1 MIKIEKTLLFII
13 VLVLL
18 VGAVSAT
25 ETLRE
30 DQTNAIDEAVASDI
44 SIVSQDNEKIIKFEE
59 KKVLD
64 ENPQK
69 KIEYT
74 THNIEKRSDNNLKK
88 EGIVEV
94 HNYTELKNAV
104 NNASSIGVDTTI
116 RLLQGSYNNTGTITW
131 YTGGMVL
138 TIDGNGQTIN
148 GQQQQ
153 VFIIR
158 SGSSLVLKNIIIT
171 NATSS
176 DGGAI
181 RNLQGTLT
189 VSNSTFNNNQATNE
203 GGAIRNYQGT
213 LTVSN
218 STFNNNQA
226 GTGGAIRNYQGT
238 LTVSN
243 STFNNNQATSA
254 GGAIRNYQGTLTV
267 SNSTFNNN
275 QATSTSAGGA
285 IHNIQGTLTV
295 SNSTFNNNQATS
307 DGGAIC
313 DDSMNKLTNIISSN
327 FINNTALN
335 GAAINALGWINLTNN
350 TFKQNTATNNT
361 ETIDLYGYWNGLF
374 EGNTYEST
382 DIALNEISLNLK
394 DDQSIYTTDEDV
406 ILNFTIQPTNTNY
419 YYDYETGINDIT
431 LYINGQ
437 KNITTK
443 YENYT
448 LSGLE
453 PGEYEVYYTTCN
465 QQSNTVTFKVIGD
478 AEVNVTNYTQLVQAI
493 ANATREKYNSYKIN
507 LQPGDYNA
515 TTSINWE
522 NSATKKIII
531 NGNNNTLNGQNTHQF
546 IKITEGH
553 NLTLENITITN
564 YTSSYGGAISNNYGT
579 LTVSNSTF
587 NNNQATMDGGAIYN
601 NHGTLTVS
609 NSTFNNNQASTG
621 GAICNYYGTLT
632 VSNSTFNNN
641 QAVAGGAIFDYSQDE
656 LTNIISSNFI
666 NNTASNGAAIRA
678 YGGVNLTN
686 NTFKE
691 NTATFN
697 QETID
702 LVGYWNGLFEGN
714 VYESTDISLDDITL
728 IVNNNHPTQEG
739 VELNYTIQP
748 ANFMYYW
755 DFEDGINDIT
765 LYIDGEKNI
774 TTRYENTTLKG
785 LTAGT
790 HEIYF
795 TSCNRQSN
803 TVTVTVKYDTNITTP
818 QDIYEYYSGANTKI
832 PLNITDSSGE
842 KGKIEL
848 DVYESGVGY
857 KLLAV
862 FDNVND
868 GYTLSTETIAQLL
881 ENYYGNLDS
890 SYVIG
895 LYYVSYNQYSNPKL
909 THITLNIN
917 KQRNTTIVYDILNNT
932 EGNVQ
937 INITVQD
944 AVYKTP
950 IADASIQITGDINTD
965 TTSGILTDNT
975 LTPGDYTINVEYPET
990 EDYKASQTTID
1001 FTVEIDKDVKIAD
1014 LEGQVENLTE
1024 KLDQANEKIENLTNQ
1039 LDQAKEEIETLNN
1052 TISNLT
1058 TQLEEA
1064 ENKISTLNNSI
1075 ENLTQQLE
1083 QAQEE
1088 IETLNNTNNNL
1099 TRQLEEANQ
1108 KIETL
1113 NNQISNL
1120 TQKIK
1125 EKDNQIENLTEEIT
1139 DLTKQL
1145 QDAQKEIQALT
1156 QENNNLNN
1164 QLEQAKEEIETLN
1177 NTIKELTR
1185 PPLNTTITI
1194 TPIKSS
1200 VGSIVNLSANVKDQ
1214 NGEKVSGGKVIFKVN
1229 GITLKDEYNNVLYA
1243 TLTDGLATLKY
1254 KVQAAW
1260 MKNTSYIEAVY
1271 GGNENC
1277 TSSRSKSSNIL
1288 NITEG
1293 IAKVSLDKSSFTVK
1307 SGETITLRAK
1317 IVDANGDNINRGKV
1331 VFKLNGKTLT
1341 DKNGKTLQ
1349 ANVAGGEA
1357 VLEYTIPSTYS
1368 SRTYN
1373 LTAVYGGEGYT
1384 RSQTT
1389 GKLTINKKGVTINT
1403 DSITTK
1409 NNKTT
1414 LKATI
1419 TDETGELLVRN
1430 TNLAI
1435 KVNGITILNGVNSTN
1450 GKIDLS
1456 FTTTFRPGMYELQII
1471 SGENGIYKT
1480 GKMTTVLKI

>member
-1 MIKIEKTLLFII
+1 
-13 VLVLL
+13 

-59 KKVLD
+59 NKVLD

-74 THNIEKRSDNNLKK
+74 THNIEKRSDTNLKQD
-88 EGIVEV
+88 GIIEV
-94 HNYTELKNAV
+94 HNYTELQNAV
-104 NNASSIGVDTTI
+104 NNASSTGVDTTI
-116 RLLQGSYNNTGTITW
+116 RLLQGSYNNTRTITW
-131 YTGGMVL
+131 NTGGMVL

-148 GQQQQ
+148 GHQRT
-153 VFIIR
+153 VFEIGNVRKSASMI
-158 SGSSLVLKNIIIT
+158 LKNIIIT
-171 NATSS
+171 NATETH
-176 DGGAI
+176 GGAI
-181 RNLQGTLT
+181 KNYGTLT
-189 VSNSTFNNNQATNE
+189 VTGSTFKNNTAYTH
-203 GGAIRNYQGT
+203 GGAIYNIDGK
-213 LTVSN
+213 LTVTH
-218 STFNNNQA
+218 STFTNNIANKQ
-226 GTGGAIRNYQGT
+226 GGVIYAN
-238 LTVSN
+238 SN
-243 STFNNNQATSA
+243 
-254 GGAIRNYQGTLTV
+254 GI
-267 SNSTFNNN
+267 
-275 QATSTSAGGA
+275 
-285 IHNIQGTLTV
+285 
-295 SNSTFNNNQATS
+295 
-307 DGGAIC
+307 
-313 DDSMNKLTNIISSN
+313 LTNITSCN
-327 FINNTALN
+327 FTNNTAPE
-335 GAAINALGWINLTNN
+335 GAVIFAAGDVTLTNN
-350 TFKQNTATNNT
+350 TFKENTATKNK

-382 DIALNEISLNLK
+382 DIALDEISLNLK
-394 DDQSIYTTDEDV
+394 DDQSIYATDEDV
-406 ILNFTIQPTNTNY
+406 ILNFTIQPTHTNY
-419 YYDYETGINDIT
+419 YYDYETGIQDIT

-453 PGEYEVYYTTCN
+453 PGEYEVYFTSCN
-465 QQSNTVTFKVIGD
+465 RQSNTVTFKVIGD

-493 ANATREKYNSYKIN
+493 ENATNNPYTSYKIN

-546 IKITEGH
+546 IKINSGH

-564 YTSSYGGAISNNYGT
+564 YTSSDGGAIHNYYGT

-587 NNNQATMDGGAIYN
+587 NNNQATMDGGAIR
-601 NHGTLTVS
+601 
-609 NSTFNNNQASTG
+609 
-621 GAICNYYGTLT
+621 NYYGTLT

-641 QAVAGGAIFDYSQDE
+641 QATDDGGAIYNDYGYLTITNSQFLNNQAFGSLGGAIYDDSKNK

-678 YGGVNLTN
+678 YGWVNLTN
-686 NTFKE
+686 NTFKQ
-691 NTATFN
+691 NTAANNT
-697 QETID
+697 ETID
-702 LVGYWNGLFEGN
+702 LYGWWNGKHEDNL
-714 VYESTDISLDDITL
+714 YESTDIALNEIKLTIKDD
-728 IVNNNHPTQEG
+728 QETFQQD
-739 VELNYTIQP
+739 EDIILNYTIQLTNP
-748 ANFMYYW
+748 MYYG
-755 DFEDGINDIT
+755 DFETGINDIT
-765 LYIDGEKNI
+765 LYINGEKNI
-774 TTRYENTTLKG
+774 TTKYENTTLKD
-785 LTAGT
+785 LPAGKY
-790 HEIYF
+790 EIYY
-795 TSCNRQSN
+795 TTCNQKSN
-803 TVTVTVKYDTNITTP
+803 TVTFKVMGDSQITTP
-818 QDIYEYYSGANTKI
+818 EESYEYYEGINNKI
-832 PLNITDSSGE
+832 PLHITDPGGE
-842 KGKIEL
+842 KGTINITIKDQDE
-848 DVYESGVGY
+848 Y
-857 KLLAV
+857 KQL
-862 FDNVND
+862 FTYYNIGD
-868 GYTLSTETIAQLL
+868 GYELPTESLANALKNLYNPLSDSYTINVTYSSDCANPSSTEF
-881 ENYYGNLDS
+881 
-890 SYVIG
+890 
-895 LYYVSYNQYSNPKL
+895 
-909 THITLNIN
+909 TLNIN

-950 IADASIQITGDINTD
+950 IADATIQITGDINTD

-975 LTPGDYTINVEYPET
+975 LTPGDYTITVQYSET
-990 EDYKASQTTID
+990 DQYKESNATIN
-1001 FTVEIDKDVKIAD
+1001 FIVEIDKDAKIAD

-1024 KLDQANEKIENLTNQ
+1024 KLEQANEKIENLTNQ

-1052 TISNLT
+1052 NISNLT
-1058 TQLEEA
+1058 TQLEDA
-1064 ENKISTLNNSI
+1064 ENKINTLNNTI
-1075 ENLTQQLE
+1075 ENITQQLE

-1099 TRQLEEANQ
+1099 TTQLEEANQ

-1125 EKDNQIENLTEEIT
+1125 EKDNQIENLTEQIT

-1200 VGSIVNLSANVKDQ
+1200 VGSIVNLSVNVKDQ

-1271 GGNENC
+1271 GGNENY
-1277 TSSRSKSSNIL
+1277 TSSRTKSSNIL

-1317 IVDANGDNINRGKV
+1317 IVDANGDSINRGKV

-1435 KVNGITILNGVNSTN
+1435 KANGITILNGVNSTN

-1456 FTTTFRPGMYELQII
+1456 FTTTLRPGMYELQII

>member
-1 MIKIEKTLLFII
+1 MIKIEKALLFVI

-18 VGAVSAT
+18 VGAASAT
-25 ETLRE
+25 ETPHE
-30 DQTNAIDEAVASDI
+30 DQIYNDETVASDM
-44 SIVSQDNEKIIKFEE
+44 STVSQDNNKIINNE
-59 KKVLD
+59 KNKVLD
-64 ENPQK
+64 ENPRK
-69 KIEYT
+69 KIDET
-74 THNIEKRSDNNLKK
+74 KKRSIEKKTENINLKK
-88 EGIVEV
+88 DSIIEV
-94 HNYTELKNAV
+94 HNYTELLNAV
-104 NNASSIGVDTTI
+104 NNASNAGNSNVNTTI
-116 RLLQGSYNNTGTITW
+116 CLLEGSYNNTETVSWWTNNS
-131 YTGGMVL
+131 VL

-148 GQQQQ
+148 GHQQQ
-153 VFIIR
+153 VFLISAGTYMI
-158 SGSSLVLKNIIIT
+158 LKNITIT
-171 NATSS
+171 NATGQQ
-176 DGGAI
+176 GGAI
-181 RNLQGTLT
+181 NNFGTLNVT
-189 VSNSTFNNNQATNE
+189 DSTFTNNNANEGGGIRNEGILNIINSTFTNNTA
-203 GGAIRNYQGT
+203 
-213 LTVSN
+213 V
-218 STFNNNQA
+218 
-226 GTGGAIRNYQGT
+226 TGGAINDKT
-238 LTVSN
+238 
-243 STFNNNQATSA
+243 
-254 GGAIRNYQGTLTV
+254 
-267 SNSTFNNN
+267 
-275 QATSTSAGGA
+275 
-285 IHNIQGTLTV
+285 
-295 SNSTFNNNQATS
+295 
-307 DGGAIC
+307 
-313 DDSMNKLTNIISSN
+313 DDNWTNIISSN
-327 FINNTALN
+327 FINNTAN
-335 GAAINALGWINLTNN
+335 QGAAIQARGW
-350 TFKQNTATNNT
+350 
-361 ETIDLYGYWNGLF
+361 
-374 EGNTYEST
+374 
-382 DIALNEISLNLK
+382 
-394 DDQSIYTTDEDV
+394 
-406 ILNFTIQPTNTNY
+406 
-419 YYDYETGINDIT
+419 
-431 LYINGQ
+431 
-437 KNITTK
+437 
-443 YENYT
+443 
-448 LSGLE
+448 
-453 PGEYEVYYTTCN
+453 
-465 QQSNTVTFKVIGD
+465 
-478 AEVNVTNYTQLVQAI
+478 
-493 ANATREKYNSYKIN
+493 
-507 LQPGDYNA
+507 
-515 TTSINWE
+515 
-522 NSATKKIII
+522 
-531 NGNNNTLNGQNTHQF
+531 
-546 IKITEGH
+546 
-553 NLTLENITITN
+553 
-564 YTSSYGGAISNNYGT
+564 
-579 LTVSNSTF
+579 
-587 NNNQATMDGGAIYN
+587 
-601 NHGTLTVS
+601 
-609 NSTFNNNQASTG
+609 
-621 GAICNYYGTLT
+621 
-632 VSNSTFNNN
+632 
-641 QAVAGGAIFDYSQDE
+641 
-656 LTNIISSNFI
+656 
-666 NNTASNGAAIRA
+666 
-678 YGGVNLTN
+678 VNLTN

-691 NTATFN
+691 NTATKVK
-697 QETID
+697 ETIE
-702 LVGYWNGLFEGN
+702 LFGYWNGLFEGN
-714 VYESTDISLDDITL
+714 IYESTDVALDEIKLT
-728 IVNNNHPTQEG
+728 VNNNQATPES
-739 VELNYTIQP
+739 VELNYTIKP
-748 ANFMYYW
+748 VNSYYYK
-755 DFEDGINDIT
+755 DFETGINDIT
-765 LYIDGEKNI
+765 LYIDGEKYN
-774 TTRYENTTLKG
+774 TTKYENTTLTD
-785 LTAGT
+785 LPAGK
-790 HEIYF
+790 HEAYF

-803 TVTVTVKYDTNITTP
+803 IVTFNIIGDSQITTP
-818 QDIYEYYSGANTKI
+818 EKSYEYYEGINNKI
-832 PLNITDSSGE
+832 PLLIIDASGE
-842 KGKIEL
+842 KGNITITVKDQDE
-848 DVYESGVGY
+848 Y
-857 KLLAV
+857 KLLSAYNNIGNNYQLPTESLIYALKNLYNPLS
-862 FDNVND
+862 DS
-868 GYTLSTETIAQLL
+868 YTINITYSSECTNPSSTEF
-881 ENYYGNLDS
+881 
-890 SYVIG
+890 
-895 LYYVSYNQYSNPKL
+895 
-909 THITLNIN
+909 TLNIN
-917 KQRNTTIVYDILNNT
+917 KQKNTTIVYNILNNT

-1200 VGSIVNLSANVKDQ
+1200 VGSIVNLSVNVKDQ

-1430 TNLAI
+1430 TSLAI

>member
-116 RLLQGSYNNTGTITW
+116 RLLQGSYNNTGTIRW
-131 YTGGMVL
+131 DTGGMVL

-148 GQQQQ
+148 GHQQQ
-153 VFIIR
+153 VFYIIDA
-158 SGSSLVLKNIIIT
+158 SMILKNITIT
-171 NATSS
+171 NAFS
-176 DGGAI
+176 DRGGAI
-181 RNLQGTLT
+181 FNYKGTLT
-189 VSNSTFNNNQATNE
+189 VSNSTFNNNLALS
-203 GGAIRNYQGT
+203 GGAIYNNVGK
-213 LTVSN
+213 LTVTH
-218 STFNNNQA
+218 STFTNNQA
-226 GTGGAIRNYQGT
+226 FGGIGGAIYD
-238 LTVSN
+238 TV
-243 STFNNNQATSA
+243 
-254 GGAIRNYQGTLTV
+254 
-267 SNSTFNNN
+267 
-275 QATSTSAGGA
+275 
-285 IHNIQGTLTV
+285 NI
-295 SNSTFNNNQATS
+295 
-307 DGGAIC
+307 
-313 DDSMNKLTNIISSN
+313 LTNITSCN
-327 FINNTALN
+327 FINNTASN
-335 GAAINALGWINLTNN
+335 GAAIYAGIGEINLTNN
-350 TFKQNTATNNT
+350 TFKQNTATNHK
-361 ETIDLYGYWNGLF
+361 ETIDLNSWWNGKH
-374 EGNTYEST
+374 EDNIYEST
-382 DIALNEISLNLK
+382 DIALNEIKLTIK
-394 DDQSIYTTDEDV
+394 DDQKTFQQDEDI
-406 ILNFTIQPTNTNY
+406 ILNYTIQLTNPMHY
-419 YYDYETGINDIT
+419 WDFETGINDIT
-431 LYINGQ
+431 LYINGE
-437 KNITTK
+437 KNKTTQYENTTIKDLPAGK
-443 YENYT
+443 YEI
-448 LSGLE
+448 
-453 PGEYEVYYTTCN
+453 YYTTCN
-465 QQSNTVTFKVIGD
+465 QKSNTVTFKVIGD
-478 AEVNVTNYTQLVQAI
+478 
-493 ANATREKYNSYKIN
+493 
-507 LQPGDYNA
+507 
-515 TTSINWE
+515 
-522 NSATKKIII
+522 
-531 NGNNNTLNGQNTHQF
+531 
-546 IKITEGH
+546 
-553 NLTLENITITN
+553 
-564 YTSSYGGAISNNYGT
+564 
-579 LTVSNSTF
+579 
-587 NNNQATMDGGAIYN
+587 
-601 NHGTLTVS
+601 
-609 NSTFNNNQASTG
+609 
-621 GAICNYYGTLT
+621 
-632 VSNSTFNNN
+632 
-641 QAVAGGAIFDYSQDE
+641 SQ
-656 LTNIISSNFI
+656 
-666 NNTASNGAAIRA
+666 
-678 YGGVNLTN
+678 
-686 NTFKE
+686 
-691 NTATFN
+691 
-697 QETID
+697 
-702 LVGYWNGLFEGN
+702 
-714 VYESTDISLDDITL
+714 
-728 IVNNNHPTQEG
+728 
-739 VELNYTIQP
+739 
-748 ANFMYYW
+748 
-755 DFEDGINDIT
+755 
-765 LYIDGEKNI
+765 
-774 TTRYENTTLKG
+774 
-785 LTAGT
+785 
-790 HEIYF
+790 
-795 TSCNRQSN
+795 
-803 TVTVTVKYDTNITTP
+803 ITTP
-818 QDIYEYYSGANTKI
+818 EESYEYYSGVNNKI
-832 PLNITDSSGE
+832 PLIITDPSGE
-842 KGKIEL
+842 KGTINITVKNDDE
-848 DVYESGVGY
+848 Y
-857 KLLAV
+857 KQL
-862 FDNVND
+862 FTYYNIGD
-868 GYTLSTETIAQLL
+868 GYELPTESLASALENLYNSLSDSYTINIIYSSDCANPSSTEF
-881 ENYYGNLDS
+881 
-890 SYVIG
+890 
-895 LYYVSYNQYSNPKL
+895 
-909 THITLNIN
+909 TLNIN

-950 IADASIQITGDINTD
+950 IADATIQITGDINTD

-975 LTPGDYTINVEYPET
+975 LTPGDYTINVKYPET

-1001 FTVEIDKDVKIAD
+1001 FTVEIDKDKKIAE

-1024 KLDQANEKIENLTNQ
+1024 KLEQANEKIENLTNQ

-1052 TISNLT
+1052 NISNLT
-1058 TQLEEA
+1058 TQLEDA
-1064 ENKISTLNNSI
+1064 ENKINTLNNTI
-1075 ENLTQQLE
+1075 ENITQQLE

-1099 TRQLEEANQ
+1099 TTQLEEANQ

-1125 EKDNQIENLTEEIT
+1125 EKDNQIENLTEQIT

-1145 QDAQKEIQALT
+1145 QDAQKEIQTIT

-1164 QLEQAKEEIETLN
+1164 QLKQAKEEIETLN

-1271 GGNENC
+1271 GGNENY
-1277 TSSRSKSSNIL
+1277 TSSRTKSSNIL

-1317 IVDANGDNINRGKV
+1317 IVDANGDSINRGKV

-1471 SGENGIYKT
+1471 SGKNGIYKT

>member
-1 MIKIEKTLLFII
+1 MIKIEKALLFVI

-18 VGAVSAT
+18 VGAASAT
-25 ETLRE
+25 ETPHE
-30 DQTNAIDEAVASDI
+30 DQIYNDETVASDM
-44 SIVSQDNEKIIKFEE
+44 STVSQDNNKIINNE
-59 KKVLD
+59 KNKVLD
-64 ENPQK
+64 ENPRK
-69 KIEYT
+69 KIDET
-74 THNIEKRSDNNLKK
+74 KKRSIEKKTENINLKK
-88 EGIVEV
+88 DSIIEV
-94 HNYTELKNAV
+94 HNYTELLNAV
-104 NNASSIGVDTTI
+104 NNASNAGNSNVNTTI
-116 RLLQGSYNNTGTITW
+116 CLLEGSYNNTETVSWWTNNS
-131 YTGGMVL
+131 VL

-148 GQQQQ
+148 GHQQQ
-153 VFIIR
+153 VFLISAGTYMI
-158 SGSSLVLKNIIIT
+158 LKNITIT
-171 NATSS
+171 NATGQQ
-176 DGGAI
+176 GGAI
-181 RNLQGTLT
+181 NNFGTLNVT
-189 VSNSTFNNNQATNE
+189 DSTFTNNNANEGGGIRNEGILNIINSTFTNNTA
-203 GGAIRNYQGT
+203 
-213 LTVSN
+213 V
-218 STFNNNQA
+218 
-226 GTGGAIRNYQGT
+226 TGGAINDKT
-238 LTVSN
+238 
-243 STFNNNQATSA
+243 
-254 GGAIRNYQGTLTV
+254 
-267 SNSTFNNN
+267 
-275 QATSTSAGGA
+275 
-285 IHNIQGTLTV
+285 
-295 SNSTFNNNQATS
+295 
-307 DGGAIC
+307 
-313 DDSMNKLTNIISSN
+313 DDNWTNIISSN
-327 FINNTALN
+327 FINNTAN
-335 GAAINALGWINLTNN
+335 QGAAIQARGW
-350 TFKQNTATNNT
+350 
-361 ETIDLYGYWNGLF
+361 
-374 EGNTYEST
+374 
-382 DIALNEISLNLK
+382 
-394 DDQSIYTTDEDV
+394 
-406 ILNFTIQPTNTNY
+406 
-419 YYDYETGINDIT
+419 
-431 LYINGQ
+431 
-437 KNITTK
+437 
-443 YENYT
+443 
-448 LSGLE
+448 
-453 PGEYEVYYTTCN
+453 
-465 QQSNTVTFKVIGD
+465 
-478 AEVNVTNYTQLVQAI
+478 
-493 ANATREKYNSYKIN
+493 
-507 LQPGDYNA
+507 
-515 TTSINWE
+515 
-522 NSATKKIII
+522 
-531 NGNNNTLNGQNTHQF
+531 
-546 IKITEGH
+546 
-553 NLTLENITITN
+553 
-564 YTSSYGGAISNNYGT
+564 
-579 LTVSNSTF
+579 
-587 NNNQATMDGGAIYN
+587 
-601 NHGTLTVS
+601 
-609 NSTFNNNQASTG
+609 
-621 GAICNYYGTLT
+621 
-632 VSNSTFNNN
+632 
-641 QAVAGGAIFDYSQDE
+641 
-656 LTNIISSNFI
+656 
-666 NNTASNGAAIRA
+666 
-678 YGGVNLTN
+678 VNLTN

-691 NTATFN
+691 NTATKVK
-697 QETID
+697 ETIE
-702 LVGYWNGLFEGN
+702 LFGYWNGLFEGN
-714 VYESTDISLDDITL
+714 IYESTDVALDEIKLT
-728 IVNNNHPTQEG
+728 VNNNQATPES
-739 VELNYTIQP
+739 VELNYTIKP
-748 ANFMYYW
+748 VNSYYYK
-755 DFEDGINDIT
+755 DFETGINDIT
-765 LYIDGEKNI
+765 LYIDGEKYN
-774 TTRYENTTLKG
+774 TTKYENTTLTD
-785 LTAGT
+785 LPAGK
-790 HEIYF
+790 HEAYF

-803 TVTVTVKYDTNITTP
+803 IVTFNIIGDSQITTP
-818 QDIYEYYSGANTKI
+818 EKSYEYYEGINNKI
-832 PLNITDSSGE
+832 PLLIIDASGE
-842 KGKIEL
+842 KGNITITVKDQDE
-848 DVYESGVGY
+848 Y
-857 KLLAV
+857 KLLSAYNNIGNNYQLPTESLIYALKNLYNPLS
-862 FDNVND
+862 DS
-868 GYTLSTETIAQLL
+868 YTINITYSSECTNPSSTEF
-881 ENYYGNLDS
+881 
-890 SYVIG
+890 
-895 LYYVSYNQYSNPKL
+895 
-909 THITLNIN
+909 TLNIN
-917 KQRNTTIVYDILNNT
+917 KQKNTTIVYNILNNT

-1435 KVNGITILNGVNSTN
+1435 KANGITILNGVNSTN

-1456 FTTTFRPGMYELQII
+1456 FTTTLRPGMYELQII

>member
-59 KKVLD
+59 NKVLD

-74 THNIEKRSDNNLKK
+74 THNIEKRSDTNLKQD
-88 EGIVEV
+88 GIIEV
-94 HNYTELKNAV
+94 HNYTELQNAV
-104 NNASSIGVDTTI
+104 NNASSTGVDTTI
-116 RLLQGSYNNTGTITW
+116 RLLQGSYNNTRTITW
-131 YTGGMVL
+131 NTGGMVL

-148 GQQQQ
+148 GHQRT
-153 VFIIR
+153 VFEIGNVRKSASMI
-158 SGSSLVLKNIIIT
+158 LKNIIIT
-171 NATSS
+171 NATETH
-176 DGGAI
+176 GGAI
-181 RNLQGTLT
+181 KNYGTLT
-189 VSNSTFNNNQATNE
+189 VTGSTFKNNTAYTH
-203 GGAIRNYQGT
+203 GGAIYNIDGK
-213 LTVSN
+213 LTVTH
-218 STFNNNQA
+218 STFTNNIANKQ
-226 GTGGAIRNYQGT
+226 GGVIYAN
-238 LTVSN
+238 SN
-243 STFNNNQATSA
+243 
-254 GGAIRNYQGTLTV
+254 GI
-267 SNSTFNNN
+267 
-275 QATSTSAGGA
+275 
-285 IHNIQGTLTV
+285 
-295 SNSTFNNNQATS
+295 
-307 DGGAIC
+307 
-313 DDSMNKLTNIISSN
+313 LTNITSCN
-327 FINNTALN
+327 FTNNTAPE
-335 GAAINALGWINLTNN
+335 GAVIFAAGDVTLTNN
-350 TFKQNTATNNT
+350 TFKENTATKNK

-382 DIALNEISLNLK
+382 DIALDEISLNLK
-394 DDQSIYTTDEDV
+394 DDQSIYATDEDV
-406 ILNFTIQPTNTNY
+406 ILNFTIQPTHTNY
-419 YYDYETGINDIT
+419 YYDYETGIQDIT

-453 PGEYEVYYTTCN
+453 PGEYEVYFTSCN
-465 QQSNTVTFKVIGD
+465 RQSNTVTFKVIGD

-493 ANATREKYNSYKIN
+493 ENATNNPYTSYKIN

-546 IKITEGH
+546 IKINSGH

-564 YTSSYGGAISNNYGT
+564 YTSSDGGAIHNYYGT

-587 NNNQATMDGGAIYN
+587 NNNQATMDGGAIR
-601 NHGTLTVS
+601 
-609 NSTFNNNQASTG
+609 
-621 GAICNYYGTLT
+621 NYYGTLT

-641 QAVAGGAIFDYSQDE
+641 QATDDGGAIYNDYGYLTITNSQFLNNQAFGSLGGAIYDDSKNK

-678 YGGVNLTN
+678 YGWVNLTN
-686 NTFKE
+686 NTFKQ
-691 NTATFN
+691 NTAANNT
-697 QETID
+697 ETID
-702 LVGYWNGLFEGN
+702 LYGWWNGKHEDNL
-714 VYESTDISLDDITL
+714 YESTDIALNEIKLTIKDD
-728 IVNNNHPTQEG
+728 QETFQQD
-739 VELNYTIQP
+739 EDIILNYTIQLTNP
-748 ANFMYYW
+748 MYYG
-755 DFEDGINDIT
+755 DFETGINDIT
-765 LYIDGEKNI
+765 LYINGEKNI
-774 TTRYENTTLKG
+774 TTKYENTTLKD
-785 LTAGT
+785 LPAGKY
-790 HEIYF
+790 EIYY
-795 TSCNRQSN
+795 TTCNQKSN
-803 TVTVTVKYDTNITTP
+803 TVTFKVMGDSQITTP
-818 QDIYEYYSGANTKI
+818 EESYEYYEGINNKI
-832 PLNITDSSGE
+832 PLHITDPGGE
-842 KGKIEL
+842 KGTINITIKDQDE
-848 DVYESGVGY
+848 Y
-857 KLLAV
+857 KQL
-862 FDNVND
+862 FTYYNIGD
-868 GYTLSTETIAQLL
+868 GYELPTESLANALKNLYNPLSDSYTINVTYSSDCANPSSTEF
-881 ENYYGNLDS
+881 
-890 SYVIG
+890 
-895 LYYVSYNQYSNPKL
+895 
-909 THITLNIN
+909 TLNIN

-950 IADASIQITGDINTD
+950 IADATIQITGDINTD

-975 LTPGDYTINVEYPET
+975 LTPGDYTITVQYSET
-990 EDYKASQTTID
+990 DQYKESNATIN
-1001 FTVEIDKDVKIAD
+1001 FIVEIDKDAKIAD

-1024 KLDQANEKIENLTNQ
+1024 KLEQANEKIENLTNQ

-1052 TISNLT
+1052 NISNLT
-1058 TQLEEA
+1058 TQLEDA
-1064 ENKISTLNNSI
+1064 ENKINTLNNTI
-1075 ENLTQQLE
+1075 ENITQQLE

-1099 TRQLEEANQ
+1099 TTQLEEANQ

-1125 EKDNQIENLTEEIT
+1125 EKDNQIENLTEQIT

-1200 VGSIVNLSANVKDQ
+1200 VGSIVNLSVNVKDQ

-1271 GGNENC
+1271 GGNENY
-1277 TSSRSKSSNIL
+1277 TSSRTKSSNIL

-1317 IVDANGDNINRGKV
+1317 IVDANGDSINRGKV

-1435 KVNGITILNGVNSTN
+1435 KANGITILNGVNSTN

-1456 FTTTFRPGMYELQII
+1456 FTTTLRPGMYELQII

>member
-59 KKVLD
+59 NKVLD

-74 THNIEKRSDNNLKK
+74 THNIEKRSDTNLKQD
-88 EGIVEV
+88 GIIEV
-94 HNYTELKNAV
+94 HNYTELQNAV
-104 NNASSIGVDTTI
+104 NNASSTGVDTTI
-116 RLLQGSYNNTGTITW
+116 RLLQGSYNNTRTITW
-131 YTGGMVL
+131 NTGGMVL

-148 GQQQQ
+148 GHQRT
-153 VFIIR
+153 VFEIGNVRKSASMI
-158 SGSSLVLKNIIIT
+158 LKNIIIT
-171 NATSS
+171 NATETH
-176 DGGAI
+176 GGAI
-181 RNLQGTLT
+181 KNYGTLT
-189 VSNSTFNNNQATNE
+189 VTGSTFKNNTAYTH
-203 GGAIRNYQGT
+203 GGAIYNIDGK
-213 LTVSN
+213 LTVTH
-218 STFNNNQA
+218 STFTNNIANKQ
-226 GTGGAIRNYQGT
+226 GGVIYAN
-238 LTVSN
+238 SN
-243 STFNNNQATSA
+243 
-254 GGAIRNYQGTLTV
+254 GI
-267 SNSTFNNN
+267 
-275 QATSTSAGGA
+275 
-285 IHNIQGTLTV
+285 
-295 SNSTFNNNQATS
+295 
-307 DGGAIC
+307 
-313 DDSMNKLTNIISSN
+313 LTNITSCN
-327 FINNTALN
+327 FTNNTAPE
-335 GAAINALGWINLTNN
+335 GAVIFAAGDVTLTNN
-350 TFKQNTATNNT
+350 TFKENTATKNK

-382 DIALNEISLNLK
+382 DIALDEISLNLK
-394 DDQSIYTTDEDV
+394 DDQSIYATDEDV
-406 ILNFTIQPTNTNY
+406 ILNFTIQPTHTNY
-419 YYDYETGINDIT
+419 YYDYETGIQDIT

-453 PGEYEVYYTTCN
+453 PGEYEVYFTSCN
-465 QQSNTVTFKVIGD
+465 RQSNTVTFKVIGD

-493 ANATREKYNSYKIN
+493 ENATNNPYTSYKIN

-546 IKITEGH
+546 IKINSGH

-564 YTSSYGGAISNNYGT
+564 YTSSDGGAIHNYYGT

-587 NNNQATMDGGAIYN
+587 NNNQATMDGGAIR
-601 NHGTLTVS
+601 
-609 NSTFNNNQASTG
+609 
-621 GAICNYYGTLT
+621 NYYGTLT

-641 QAVAGGAIFDYSQDE
+641 QATDDGGAIYNDYGYLTITNSQFLNNQAFGSLGGAIYDDSKNK

-678 YGGVNLTN
+678 YGWVNLTN
-686 NTFKE
+686 NTFKQ
-691 NTATFN
+691 NTAANNT
-697 QETID
+697 ETID
-702 LVGYWNGLFEGN
+702 LYGWWNGKHEDNL
-714 VYESTDISLDDITL
+714 YESTDIALNEIKLTIKDD
-728 IVNNNHPTQEG
+728 QETFQQD
-739 VELNYTIQP
+739 EDIILNYTIQLTNP
-748 ANFMYYW
+748 MYYG
-755 DFEDGINDIT
+755 DFETGINDIT
-765 LYIDGEKNI
+765 LYINGEKNI
-774 TTRYENTTLKG
+774 TTKYENTTLKD
-785 LTAGT
+785 LPAGKY
-790 HEIYF
+790 EIYY
-795 TSCNRQSN
+795 TTCNQKSN
-803 TVTVTVKYDTNITTP
+803 TVTFKVMGDSQITTP
-818 QDIYEYYSGANTKI
+818 EESYEYYEGINNKI
-832 PLNITDSSGE
+832 PLHITDPGGE
-842 KGKIEL
+842 KGTINITIKDQDE
-848 DVYESGVGY
+848 Y
-857 KLLAV
+857 KQL
-862 FDNVND
+862 FTYYNIGD
-868 GYTLSTETIAQLL
+868 GYELPTESLANALKNLYNPLSDSYTINVTYSSDCANPSSTEF
-881 ENYYGNLDS
+881 
-890 SYVIG
+890 
-895 LYYVSYNQYSNPKL
+895 
-909 THITLNIN
+909 TLNIN

-950 IADASIQITGDINTD
+950 IADATIQITGDINTD

-975 LTPGDYTINVEYPET
+975 LTPGDYTITVQYSET
-990 EDYKASQTTID
+990 DQYKESNATIN
-1001 FTVEIDKDVKIAD
+1001 FIVEIDKDAKIAD

-1024 KLDQANEKIENLTNQ
+1024 KLEQANEKIENLTNQ

-1052 TISNLT
+1052 NISNLT
-1058 TQLEEA
+1058 TQLEDA
-1064 ENKISTLNNSI
+1064 ENKINTLNNTI
-1075 ENLTQQLE
+1075 ENITQQLE

-1099 TRQLEEANQ
+1099 TTQLEEANQ

-1125 EKDNQIENLTEEIT
+1125 EKDNQIENLTEQIT

-1271 GGNENC
+1271 GGNENY
-1277 TSSRSKSSNIL
+1277 TSSRTKSSNIL

-1317 IVDANGDNINRGKV
+1317 IVDANGDSINRGKV

-1435 KVNGITILNGVNSTN
+1435 KANGITILNGVNSTN

-1456 FTTTFRPGMYELQII
+1456 FTTTLRPGMYELQII

>member
-1 MIKIEKTLLFII
+1 MIKIEKALLFVI

-18 VGAVSAT
+18 VGAASAT
-25 ETLRE
+25 ETPHE
-30 DQTNAIDEAVASDI
+30 DQIYNDETVASDM
-44 SIVSQDNEKIIKFEE
+44 STVSQDNNKIINNE
-59 KKVLD
+59 KNKVLD
-64 ENPQK
+64 ENPRK
-69 KIEYT
+69 KIDET
-74 THNIEKRSDNNLKK
+74 KKRSIEKKTENINLKK
-88 EGIVEV
+88 DSIIEV
-94 HNYTELKNAV
+94 HNYTELLNAV
-104 NNASSIGVDTTI
+104 NNASNAGNSNVNTTI
-116 RLLQGSYNNTGTITW
+116 CLLEGSYNNTETVSWWTNNS
-131 YTGGMVL
+131 VL

-148 GQQQQ
+148 GHQQQ
-153 VFIIR
+153 VFLISAGTYMI
-158 SGSSLVLKNIIIT
+158 LKNITIT
-171 NATSS
+171 NATGQQ
-176 DGGAI
+176 GGAI
-181 RNLQGTLT
+181 NNFGTLNVT
-189 VSNSTFNNNQATNE
+189 DSTFTNNNANEGGGIRNEGILNIINSTFTNNTA
-203 GGAIRNYQGT
+203 
-213 LTVSN
+213 V
-218 STFNNNQA
+218 
-226 GTGGAIRNYQGT
+226 TGGAINDKT
-238 LTVSN
+238 
-243 STFNNNQATSA
+243 
-254 GGAIRNYQGTLTV
+254 
-267 SNSTFNNN
+267 
-275 QATSTSAGGA
+275 
-285 IHNIQGTLTV
+285 
-295 SNSTFNNNQATS
+295 
-307 DGGAIC
+307 
-313 DDSMNKLTNIISSN
+313 DDNWTNIISSN
-327 FINNTALN
+327 FINNTAN
-335 GAAINALGWINLTNN
+335 QGAAIQARGW
-350 TFKQNTATNNT
+350 
-361 ETIDLYGYWNGLF
+361 
-374 EGNTYEST
+374 
-382 DIALNEISLNLK
+382 
-394 DDQSIYTTDEDV
+394 
-406 ILNFTIQPTNTNY
+406 
-419 YYDYETGINDIT
+419 
-431 LYINGQ
+431 
-437 KNITTK
+437 
-443 YENYT
+443 
-448 LSGLE
+448 
-453 PGEYEVYYTTCN
+453 
-465 QQSNTVTFKVIGD
+465 
-478 AEVNVTNYTQLVQAI
+478 
-493 ANATREKYNSYKIN
+493 
-507 LQPGDYNA
+507 
-515 TTSINWE
+515 
-522 NSATKKIII
+522 
-531 NGNNNTLNGQNTHQF
+531 
-546 IKITEGH
+546 
-553 NLTLENITITN
+553 
-564 YTSSYGGAISNNYGT
+564 
-579 LTVSNSTF
+579 
-587 NNNQATMDGGAIYN
+587 
-601 NHGTLTVS
+601 
-609 NSTFNNNQASTG
+609 
-621 GAICNYYGTLT
+621 
-632 VSNSTFNNN
+632 
-641 QAVAGGAIFDYSQDE
+641 
-656 LTNIISSNFI
+656 
-666 NNTASNGAAIRA
+666 
-678 YGGVNLTN
+678 VNLTN

-691 NTATFN
+691 NTATKVK
-697 QETID
+697 ETIE
-702 LVGYWNGLFEGN
+702 LFGYWNGLFEGN
-714 VYESTDISLDDITL
+714 IYESTDVALDEIKLT
-728 IVNNNHPTQEG
+728 VNNNQATPES
-739 VELNYTIQP
+739 VELNYTIKP
-748 ANFMYYW
+748 VNSYYYK
-755 DFEDGINDIT
+755 DFETGINDIT
-765 LYIDGEKNI
+765 LYIDGEKYN
-774 TTRYENTTLKG
+774 TTKYENTTLTD
-785 LTAGT
+785 LPAGK
-790 HEIYF
+790 HEAYF

-803 TVTVTVKYDTNITTP
+803 IVTFNIIGDSQITTP
-818 QDIYEYYSGANTKI
+818 EKSYEYYEGINNKI
-832 PLNITDSSGE
+832 PLLIIDASGE
-842 KGKIEL
+842 KGNITITVKDQDE
-848 DVYESGVGY
+848 Y
-857 KLLAV
+857 KLLSAYNNIGNNYQLPTESLIYALKNLYNPLS
-862 FDNVND
+862 DS
-868 GYTLSTETIAQLL
+868 YTINITYSSECTNPSSTEF
-881 ENYYGNLDS
+881 
-890 SYVIG
+890 
-895 LYYVSYNQYSNPKL
+895 
-909 THITLNIN
+909 TLNIN
-917 KQRNTTIVYDILNNT
+917 KQKNTTIVYNILNNT

>member
-1 MIKIEKTLLFII
+1 M
-13 VLVLL
+13 
-18 VGAVSAT
+18 
-25 ETLRE
+25 
-30 DQTNAIDEAVASDI
+30 
-44 SIVSQDNEKIIKFEE
+44 
-59 KKVLD
+59 D

-69 KIEYT
+69 NVEYT
-74 THNIEKRSDNNLKK
+74 THNIEKKSDNNLKK

-94 HNYTELKNAV
+94 HNYTELQNAV
-104 NNASSIGVDTTI
+104 NNASSKGVDTTI
-116 RLLQGSYNNTGTITW
+116 RLLQGSYNNTGTIRW
-131 YTGGMVL
+131 DTGGMVL

-148 GQQQQ
+148 GHQQQ
-153 VFIIR
+153 VFYIIDA
-158 SGSSLVLKNIIIT
+158 SMILKNITIT
-171 NATSS
+171 NAFS
-176 DGGAI
+176 DRGGAI
-181 RNLQGTLT
+181 FNYKGTLT
-189 VSNSTFNNNQATNE
+189 VSNSTFNNNLALS
-203 GGAIRNYQGT
+203 GGAIYNNVGK
-213 LTVSN
+213 LTVTH
-218 STFNNNQA
+218 STFTNNQA
-226 GTGGAIRNYQGT
+226 FGGIGGAIYD
-238 LTVSN
+238 TV
-243 STFNNNQATSA
+243 
-254 GGAIRNYQGTLTV
+254 
-267 SNSTFNNN
+267 
-275 QATSTSAGGA
+275 
-285 IHNIQGTLTV
+285 NI
-295 SNSTFNNNQATS
+295 
-307 DGGAIC
+307 
-313 DDSMNKLTNIISSN
+313 LTNITSCN
-327 FINNTALN
+327 FINNTASN
-335 GAAINALGWINLTNN
+335 GAAIYAGIGEINLTNN
-350 TFKQNTATNNT
+350 TFKQNTATNHK
-361 ETIDLYGYWNGLF
+361 ETIDLNSWWNGKH
-374 EGNTYEST
+374 EDNIYEST
-382 DIALNEISLNLK
+382 DIALNEIKLTIK
-394 DDQSIYTTDEDV
+394 DDQKTFQQDEDI
-406 ILNFTIQPTNTNY
+406 ILNYTIQLTNPMHY
-419 YYDYETGINDIT
+419 WDFETGINDIT
-431 LYINGQ
+431 LYINGE
-437 KNITTK
+437 KNKTTQYENTTIKDLPAGK
-443 YENYT
+443 YEI
-448 LSGLE
+448 
-453 PGEYEVYYTTCN
+453 YYTTCN
-465 QQSNTVTFKVIGD
+465 QKSNTVTFKVIGD
-478 AEVNVTNYTQLVQAI
+478 
-493 ANATREKYNSYKIN
+493 
-507 LQPGDYNA
+507 
-515 TTSINWE
+515 
-522 NSATKKIII
+522 
-531 NGNNNTLNGQNTHQF
+531 
-546 IKITEGH
+546 
-553 NLTLENITITN
+553 
-564 YTSSYGGAISNNYGT
+564 
-579 LTVSNSTF
+579 
-587 NNNQATMDGGAIYN
+587 
-601 NHGTLTVS
+601 
-609 NSTFNNNQASTG
+609 
-621 GAICNYYGTLT
+621 
-632 VSNSTFNNN
+632 
-641 QAVAGGAIFDYSQDE
+641 SQ
-656 LTNIISSNFI
+656 
-666 NNTASNGAAIRA
+666 
-678 YGGVNLTN
+678 
-686 NTFKE
+686 
-691 NTATFN
+691 
-697 QETID
+697 
-702 LVGYWNGLFEGN
+702 
-714 VYESTDISLDDITL
+714 
-728 IVNNNHPTQEG
+728 
-739 VELNYTIQP
+739 
-748 ANFMYYW
+748 
-755 DFEDGINDIT
+755 
-765 LYIDGEKNI
+765 
-774 TTRYENTTLKG
+774 
-785 LTAGT
+785 
-790 HEIYF
+790 
-795 TSCNRQSN
+795 
-803 TVTVTVKYDTNITTP
+803 ITTP
-818 QDIYEYYSGANTKI
+818 EESYEYYSGVNNKI
-832 PLNITDSSGE
+832 PLIITDPSGE
-842 KGKIEL
+842 KGTINITVKNDDE
-848 DVYESGVGY
+848 Y
-857 KLLAV
+857 KQL
-862 FDNVND
+862 FTYYNIGD
-868 GYTLSTETIAQLL
+868 GYELPTESLASALENLYNSLSDSYTINIIYSSDCANPSSTEF
-881 ENYYGNLDS
+881 
-890 SYVIG
+890 
-895 LYYVSYNQYSNPKL
+895 
-909 THITLNIN
+909 TLNIN

-950 IADASIQITGDINTD
+950 IADATIQITGDINTD

-975 LTPGDYTINVEYPET
+975 LTPGDYTITVQYSET
-990 EDYKASQTTID
+990 DQYKESNATIN
-1001 FTVEIDKDVKIAD
+1001 FIVEIDKDAKIAD

-1024 KLDQANEKIENLTNQ
+1024 KLEQANEKIENLTNQ

-1052 TISNLT
+1052 NISNLT
-1058 TQLEEA
+1058 TQLEDA
-1064 ENKISTLNNSI
+1064 ENKINTLNNTI
-1075 ENLTQQLE
+1075 ENITQQLE

-1099 TRQLEEANQ
+1099 TTQLEEANQ

-1200 VGSIVNLSANVKDQ
+1200 VGSIVNLSVNVKDQ